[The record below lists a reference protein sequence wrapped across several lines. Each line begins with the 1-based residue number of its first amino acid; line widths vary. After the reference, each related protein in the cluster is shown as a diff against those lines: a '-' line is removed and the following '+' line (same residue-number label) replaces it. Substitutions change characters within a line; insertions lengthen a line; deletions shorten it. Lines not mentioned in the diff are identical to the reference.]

1 LAENEPFILSI
12 DAAGNFYL
20 NTGANPESPVDNQ
33 SILRQTQIIVTNNP
47 NSPILVKADETVPYG
62 RVVEG
67 MSLLQQGGA
76 ERIGF
81 LTDPPEM
88 IN

>member
-1 LAENEPFILSI
+1 
-12 DAAGNFYL
+12 
-20 NTGANPESPVDNQ
+20 
-33 SILRQTQIIVTNNP
+33 
-47 NSPILVKADETVPYG
+47 VPYG